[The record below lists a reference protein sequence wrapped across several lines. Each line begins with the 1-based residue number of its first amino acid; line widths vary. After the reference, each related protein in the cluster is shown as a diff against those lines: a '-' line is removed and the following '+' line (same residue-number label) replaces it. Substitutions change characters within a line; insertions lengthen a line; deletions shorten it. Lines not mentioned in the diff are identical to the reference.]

1 MNWFNLKRKY
11 FVDNHSES
19 KNPVGLHLSIP
30 ETAYELAWLVFNSEQ
45 PDSELI
51 AIVYDGSFTFLDG
64 QIIFNGQDIVTWDQ
78 YQFKQQQLHQRTE
91 QIINQWRLPFKNQNQ
106 NNFNWFHIFLFFSK
120 IID

>member
-51 AIVYDGSFTFLDG
+51 AIVYDGTFTFLDG

-91 QIINQWRLPFKNQNQ
+91 HDDCLLKIKI
-106 NNFNWFHIFLFFSK
+106 K
-120 IID
+120 IILTDFIFFFFF